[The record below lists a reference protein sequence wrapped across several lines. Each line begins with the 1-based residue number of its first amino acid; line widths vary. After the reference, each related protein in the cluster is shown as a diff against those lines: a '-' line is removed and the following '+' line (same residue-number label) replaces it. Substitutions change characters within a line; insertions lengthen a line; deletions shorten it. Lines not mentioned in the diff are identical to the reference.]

1 MFRLLRKFIM
11 STAGKIVSVII
22 TLAIA
27 VSMVL
32 GAAKLAFAGDDN
44 DASFYK
50 TASVAGSFYDSSL
63 NLVGENYNF
72 QKTPDQGAEIN
83 AMLKEPSQMANV
95 GAFMGYV
102 DKDYPFW
109 DFTNNIAQTTMGTQ
123 SRSYTVPSNNQAVAA
138 YLQYGHALQ
147 ALGLDTVSSNQ
158 FDFMAIGRMFL
169 GYLSM
174 SVYVGALV
182 PQVAFSITINI
193 MQTLNPFNWM
203 VSEAIGG
210 GETAPALAGVKGFV
224 TDLYNVFAGMGL
236 YVATLLLAV
245 GIGMSILFWR
255 KSNNMGSHFKKF
267 VIRLLFIAAGLPF
280 LGMTYTAA
288 LNNAAD
294 SFAASAPMA
303 NKAVAATFVDFAA
316 WAEKNNL
323 ALPEGTTI
331 KVNGNGSGSGS
342 GTVDMGGTTAPQT
355 FALKI
360 NQASGSLVDGDD
372 TDASNL
378 TDNITSSR
386 YSGNGQLG
394 KILEVFDLLNRFANS
409 TRYTAGA
416 YETYVKTIS
425 GGKMAEGLKVTGNKD
440 KYVAVNNILAPN
452 PDASKL
458 DNKDVSFMS
467 NGTPSTFGV
476 TMSGGSIVY
485 TGHGKISKY
494 TPGTM
499 MRKLENNM
507 AAGDDK
513 ISANNT
519 NLPRYHA
526 NVNTKGTGGLSTISM
541 YNYLTTKFADDTVT
555 NYSSTKLASDYVLD
569 THHSV
574 SLVGGGVMGIVY
586 WLDMVSIL
594 SFIAVV
600 GTVYAFGL
608 IGGSVKRGIKMVT
621 STPFA
626 AVGSVRAISKIVG
639 ITVSMIVQIYGTL
652 IVYNLV
658 VELFIASQQIFL
670 TPLLTGFNN
679 GNVSAAIIPGMTAD
693 YNGVTAAVT
702 GMALPIVAFIMSIV
716 NIVITIKAVK
726 LRKTLVKSMDEAM
739 AGWVDRFFNSDSARN
754 NLNSRSFGDVVR
766 EGVSA
771 GAGMAAAGAANRFV
785 NGTHNSSQAKG
796 VGDDGAIGQ
805 KGDTG
810 LDGIDGST
818 AAPDN
823 VTVNGGS
830 IESHSNMTDIDN
842 VHSTDVARGAA
853 LAGTAGSIAEA
864 TRQKGEGTEQKMSRQ
879 EKSELKEKAKLASAS
894 GQTTHLQDEE
904 IERNKKKAQKEAA
917 LEGLKGAA
925 NAGMGGARM
934 LAGDVGG
941 GAAQAASGLKGIH
954 SGLKANGEAEVEA
967 VQTTTSQSQ
976 ANKQNTENRRVH
988 VQTSETTKGSSQE
1001 KGPSSA
1007 AKKAAGE
1014 LTVEI
1019 AKKKLGGM

>member
-11 STAGKIVSVII
+11 STAGKIVSVIV

-27 VSMVL
+27 ASIIL
-32 GAAKLAFAGDDN
+32 GAARFAFAGDDN

-63 NLVGENYNF
+63 DLAGENYNF

-182 PQVAFSITINI
+182 PQVAFSITINV

-409 TRYTAGA
+409 TRYAAGA

-440 KYVAVNNILAPN
+440 KYAAVNNILSPN
-452 PDASKL
+452 ADASKL
-458 DNKDVSFMS
+458 DNKNTSFMS
-467 NGTPSTFGV
+467 DGTPSTFSV
-476 TMSGGSIVY
+476 SMSGGSIVY

-494 TPGTM
+494 APGTAY
-499 MRKLENNM
+499 RKFEKAMDSVNEHVM
-507 AAGDDK
+507 G
-513 ISANNT
+513 
-519 NLPRYHA
+519 PRA
-526 NVNTKGTGGLSTISM
+526 KSFGTTTGSGTGGLSTISM

-586 WLDMVSIL
+586 WLNMVSIL

-621 STPFA
+621 SIPFA

-754 NLNSRSFGDVVR
+754 NLNSRSLGDVVR

-785 NGTHNSSQAKG
+785 NGTRNPSQTKG
-796 VGDDGAIGQ
+796 VSDDSVIGQ

-810 LDGIDGST
+810 LDGIDGVT

-853 LAGTAGSIAEA
+853 LAGTVGSIAEA
-864 TRQKGEGTEQKMSRQ
+864 TRQKGEGAEQKMSRQ
-879 EKSELKEKAKLASAS
+879 EKSELKDKAKLASAS

-954 SGLKANGEAEVEA
+954 SGLKANGEAEVNA
-967 VQTTTSQSQ
+967 AQTTTSQSQ

-1019 AKKKLGGM
+1019 AKKTLGGM

>member
-11 STAGKIVSVII
+11 STAGKIVSVIV

-32 GAAKLAFAGDDN
+32 GVAKFAFAADDN

-50 TASVAGSFYDSSL
+50 TASIAGSFYDSSL
-63 NLVGENYNF
+63 DLAGDNYNF

-174 SVYVGALV
+174 SVYVGALI
-182 PQVAFSITINI
+182 PQVAFSITINV
-193 MQTLNPFNWM
+193 MKALNPFNWM

-236 YVATLLLAV
+236 YVATLILAV

-255 KSNNMGSHFKKF
+255 KSNNIGSHFKKF
-267 VIRLLFIAAGLPF
+267 VIRLVFIAAGLPF

-288 LNNAAD
+288 LNNASDA
-294 SFAASAPMA
+294 FAASAPMA

-323 ALPEGTTI
+323 ALPSGTTI

-378 TDNITSSR
+378 TDNIMSSR

-440 KYVAVNNILAPN
+440 KYAAVNNILSPN
-452 PDASKL
+452 ADASKL
-458 DNKDVSFMS
+458 DNKDTSFMS
-467 NGTPSTFGV
+467 DGTPSTFSV
-476 TMSGGSIVY
+476 SMSGGSIVY

-494 TPGTM
+494 APGTAY
-499 MRKLENNM
+499 RKFEKAMDSVNEHVM
-507 AAGDDK
+507 G
-513 ISANNT
+513 
-519 NLPRYHA
+519 PRA
-526 NVNTKGTGGLSTISM
+526 KSFGTTTGSGTGGLSTISM

-586 WLDMVSIL
+586 WLNMVSIL

-621 STPFA
+621 SIPFA

-754 NLNSRSFGDVVR
+754 NLNSRSLGDVVR

-785 NGTHNSSQAKG
+785 NGTRNPSQTKG
-796 VGDDGAIGQ
+796 VSDDSVVAQ

-810 LDGIDGST
+810 LDGIDGVT
-818 AAPDN
+818 VAPDN
-823 VTVNGGS
+823 VIVNGGS

-853 LAGTAGSIAEA
+853 LASTAGSIAEA

-879 EKSELKEKAKLASAS
+879 EKNELKEKAKLASAS

-954 SGLKANGEAEVEA
+954 SGLKANGEAEVQA

-1007 AKKAAGE
+1007 TKKAAGE

>member
-11 STAGKIVSVII
+11 STAGKIVSVIV

-27 VSMVL
+27 TSLVLTVSRV
-32 GAAKLAFAGDDN
+32 AFAGNDT
-44 DASFYK
+44 DASFYN
-50 TASVAGSFYDSSL
+50 TAAVAGSFYDSAADL
-63 NLVGENYNF
+63 AGENYRF
-72 QKTPDQGAEIN
+72 QKTPDKGAAVN
-83 AMLKEPSQMANV
+83 AMLSDPSQMANV

-102 DKDYPFW
+102 DKDYPIW

-123 SRSYTVPSNNQAVAA
+123 SRSYTVLSDNQAVAA

-174 SVYVGALV
+174 AVYVGALV

-210 GETAPALAGVKGFV
+210 GETVPALAGVKGFV

-236 YVATLLLAV
+236 YVATLILAV

-255 KSNNMGSHFKKF
+255 KSNNVGSHFKKF
-267 VIRLLFIAAGLPF
+267 IIRLVFIAAGLPF

-331 KVNGNGSGSGS
+331 KVNGSGSGSGS
-342 GTVDMGGTTAPQT
+342 GIIDMGGTTAPQT

-360 NQASGSLVDGDD
+360 NTASGSLVDGDD

-378 TDNITSSR
+378 TDNITSSH

-425 GGKMAEGLKVTGNKD
+425 GGRMAEGLKVTSNKD
-440 KYVAVNNILAPN
+440 KYTAVDNILSPN
-452 PDASKL
+452 ADVSKL
-458 DNKDVSFMS
+458 DNKDTSFMS
-467 NGTPSTFGV
+467 DGTPSTFSV
-476 TMSGGSIVY
+476 SMSGGSIVY

-494 TPGTM
+494 APGTAY
-499 MRKLENNM
+499 RKFEKAMDSVNEHVM
-507 AAGDDK
+507 G
-513 ISANNT
+513 
-519 NLPRYHA
+519 PRA
-526 NVNTKGTGGLSTISM
+526 KSFGTTTGSGTGGLSTISM

-586 WLDMVSIL
+586 WLNMVSIL

-621 STPFA
+621 SIPFA

-702 GMALPIVAFIMSIV
+702 GIAFPIVAFIMSIV

-754 NLNSRSFGDVVR
+754 NLNSRSLGDVVR

-785 NGTHNSSQAKG
+785 NGTRNPSQTKG
-796 VGDDGAIGQ
+796 VSDDGFVGQ
-805 KGDTG
+805 KGDAG
-810 LDGIDGST
+810 VDGVDGVT
-818 AAPDN
+818 ASPDN

-864 TRQKGEGTEQKMSRQ
+864 TRQKGEGAEQKMSRQ
-879 EKSELKEKAKLASAS
+879 EKNELKEKAKLASAS
-894 GQTTHLQDEE
+894 GQTTHLQDEQ

-954 SGLKANGEAEVEA
+954 SGLKANGEAEVQA
-967 VQTTTSQSQ
+967 AQTTTSQSQ

>member
-11 STAGKIVSVII
+11 STAGKIVSVIV

-27 VSMVL
+27 ASMIL
-32 GAAKLAFAGDDN
+32 CASKFAFAADDN

-63 NLVGENYNF
+63 DFTGENYNF

-123 SRSYTVPSNNQAVAA
+123 SRSYTVSSNNQAVAA

-182 PQVAFSITINI
+182 PQVAFSMAINV

-203 VSEAIGG
+203 VSEAVGG
-210 GETAPALAGVKGFV
+210 GETVPALAGVKGFV

-236 YVATLLLAV
+236 YVATLILAV
-245 GIGMSILFWR
+245 GIGTSILFWR
-255 KSNNMGSHFKKF
+255 KSNNVGSHFKKF
-267 VIRLLFIAAGLPF
+267 IIRLVFIAAGLPF

-294 SFAASAPMA
+294 SFSASAPMA

-342 GTVDMGGTTAPQT
+342 GAVDMGGTTSPQT

-425 GGKMAEGLKVTGNKD
+425 GGKMAEGLKVKGNKD
-440 KYVAVNNILAPN
+440 KYAAVNNILSPN
-452 PDASKL
+452 ADVSKL
-458 DNKDVSFMS
+458 DNKNTSFMS
-467 NGTPSTFGV
+467 DGTPSTFSV
-476 TMSGGSIVY
+476 SMSGGSIVY

-494 TPGTM
+494 APGTAY
-499 MRKLENNM
+499 RKFEKAMDSVNEHVM
-507 AAGDDK
+507 G
-513 ISANNT
+513 
-519 NLPRYHA
+519 PRA
-526 NVNTKGTGGLSTISM
+526 KSFGTTTGSGTGGLSTISM

-586 WLDMVSIL
+586 WLNMVSIL

-621 STPFA
+621 SIPFA

-679 GNVSAAIIPGMTAD
+679 GNVSAAVIPGIGAD

-702 GMALPIVAFIMSIV
+702 GIALPIVAFIMSIV

-754 NLNSRSFGDVVR
+754 DLNNRSLGDVVR

-785 NGTHNSSQAKG
+785 NGTRNSSQTKG
-796 VGDDGAIGQ
+796 VGDDRVIGQ

-810 LDGIDGST
+810 LDGIDGVT

-864 TRQKGEGTEQKMSRQ
+864 TRQKGDGAEQKMSRQ
-879 EKSELKEKAKLASAS
+879 EKNELKEKAKLASAS
-894 GQTTHLQDEE
+894 GQTTHLQDVE
-904 IERNKKKAQKEAA
+904 IERNKKKAQKEAT

-954 SGLKANGEAEVEA
+954 SGLKANGEAEVNA
-967 VQTTTSQSQ
+967 AQTTTSQSQ

-1001 KGPSSA
+1001 KGPSTA

>member
-27 VSMVL
+27 MSFVL

-50 TASVAGSFYDSSL
+50 TASVAGSFYDGSL
-63 NLVGENYNF
+63 DISGENSNF
-72 QKTPDQGAEIN
+72 QKTPDQGSEIRD
-83 AMLKEPSQMANV
+83 MLSKPEQMANV

-102 DKDYPFW
+102 DKDYPIW

-174 SVYVGALV
+174 AVYVGALV
-182 PQVAFSITINI
+182 PQVAFSFTINV
-193 MQTLNPFNWM
+193 MKALNPFNWM

-210 GETAPALAGVKGFV
+210 GETVPALAGVKGFV

-236 YVATLLLAV
+236 YVATLILAV

-255 KSNNMGSHFKKF
+255 KSNNFGSHFKKF
-267 VIRLLFIAAGLPF
+267 IIRLVFIAAGLPF

-342 GTVDMGGTTAPQT
+342 GTVDMGGTKSPQT

-378 TDNITSSR
+378 TNNLTSSH

-425 GGKMAEGLKVTGNKD
+425 GGNMAEGLKVTSNKD
-440 KYVAVNNILAPN
+440 KYTAVNNILSPN
-452 PDASKL
+452 ADASKL
-458 DNKDVSFMS
+458 DNKNTSFMS
-467 NGTPSTFGV
+467 DGTPSTFSV
-476 TMSGGSIVY
+476 SMSGGSIVY

-494 TPGTM
+494 APGTAY
-499 MRKLENNM
+499 RKFEKAMDSVNEHVM
-507 AAGDDK
+507 G
-513 ISANNT
+513 
-519 NLPRYHA
+519 PRA
-526 NVNTKGTGGLSTISM
+526 KSFGTTTGSGTGGLSTISM

-586 WLDMVSIL
+586 WLNMVSIL

-621 STPFA
+621 SIPFA

-693 YNGVTAAVT
+693 YNWVTAAVT

-754 NLNSRSFGDVVR
+754 NLNSRSLGDVVR

-785 NGTHNSSQAKG
+785 NGTRNSSQTKG
-796 VGDDGAIGQ
+796 VGDDSAIGQ

-818 AAPDN
+818 AVPDN

-842 VHSTDVARGAA
+842 VHSADMSRGAA
-853 LAGTAGSIAEA
+853 LAGTTGSIAEA
-864 TRQKGEGTEQKMSRQ
+864 TRQKGEGAEQKMSRQ
-879 EKSELKEKAKLASAS
+879 EKSELKDKAKLASAS

-954 SGLKANGEAEVEA
+954 SGLKANGEAEVNVA
-967 VQTTTSQSQ
+967 QTTTSQSQ

-1019 AKKKLGGM
+1019 TKKKLGGM

>member
-11 STAGKIVSVII
+11 STAGKIVSVIV

-27 VSMVL
+27 ASIIL
-32 GAAKLAFAGDDN
+32 GAARFAFAGDDN

-63 NLVGENYNF
+63 DLAGENYNF

-182 PQVAFSITINI
+182 PQVAFSITINV
-193 MQTLNPFNWM
+193 MKALNPFNWM

-210 GETAPALAGVKGFV
+210 GETVPALAGVKGFV

-255 KSNNMGSHFKKF
+255 KSNNVGSHFKKF
-267 VIRLLFIAAGLPF
+267 IIRLVFIAAGLPF

-288 LNNAAD
+288 LNNASDA
-294 SFAASAPMA
+294 FAASAPMA

-425 GGKMAEGLKVTGNKD
+425 GGKMTEGLKVTGNKD
-440 KYVAVNNILAPN
+440 KYAAVNNILSPN
-452 PDASKL
+452 ADASKL
-458 DNKDVSFMS
+458 DNKNTSFMS
-467 NGTPSTFGV
+467 DGTPSTFSV
-476 TMSGGSIVY
+476 SVSGGSIVY
-485 TGHGKISKY
+485 TGKGKMSKY
-494 TPGTM
+494 SPGSVY
-499 MRKLENNM
+499 RKLENG
-507 AAGDDK
+507 ASSLDK
-513 ISANNT
+513 KRLGSRAN
-519 NLPRYHA
+519 A
-526 NVNTKGTGGLSTISM
+526 FGGASSSGTGGLSTISM

-586 WLDMVSIL
+586 WLNMVSIL
-594 SFIAVV
+594 GFIAVV

-621 STPFA
+621 SIPFA

-670 TPLLTGFNN
+670 TPLMAGFNN
-679 GNVSAAIIPGMTAD
+679 GNVSAAVIPGMAAD

-702 GMALPIVAFIMSIV
+702 GLTVPIVAFIMSIV

-754 NLNSRSFGDVVR
+754 NLNSRSLGDVVR

-842 VHSTDVARGAA
+842 VHSTDIARGAA

-864 TRQKGEGTEQKMSRQ
+864 TRQKGEGAEQKMSRQ

-894 GQTTHLQDEE
+894 GQTTHLQDEQ

-954 SGLKANGEAEVEA
+954 SGLKANGEAEVNA

>member
-11 STAGKIVSVII
+11 STAGKIVSVIV

-32 GAAKLAFAGDDN
+32 GAAKLAFADDKN
-44 DASFYK
+44 DASFYN
-50 TASVAGSFYDSSL
+50 TAAVAGSFYDSAADLS
-63 NLVGENYNF
+63 GENYRF
-72 QKTPDQGAEIN
+72 QKTPDKGAAIT
-83 AMLKEPSQMANV
+83 AMLSDPSQMANA

-102 DKDYPFW
+102 DKDYPIW
-109 DFTNNIAQTTMGTQ
+109 DFANNIAQTTMGTQ
-123 SRSYTVPSNNQAVAA
+123 SRSYTTSSDNQAVAA

-158 FDFMAIGRMFL
+158 MDFMGIGRMFL
-169 GYLSM
+169 GSLSM
-174 SVYVGALV
+174 VVYFGALV
-182 PQVAFSITINI
+182 PQVAFGITISI
-193 MQTLNPFNWM
+193 MQILNPFNWM

-294 SFAASAPMA
+294 SFSTSAPMA

-323 ALPEGTTI
+323 ALPSGTTI

-360 NQASGSLVDGDD
+360 NTASGSLVDGDD
-372 TDASNL
+372 VDASNL
-378 TDNITSSR
+378 TNNLMSSH
-386 YSGNGQLG
+386 YSGSGQLG
-394 KILEVFDLLNRFANS
+394 KAFEVFDLLNRFANS

-425 GGKMAEGLKVTGNKD
+425 GGRMAEGLKVTSNKD
-440 KYVAVNNILAPN
+440 KYTAVNNILSPDA
-452 PDASKL
+452 DASKL
-458 DNKDVSFMS
+458 DNKDVSYMS
-467 NGTPSTFGV
+467 DGTPSTFSV

-494 TPGTM
+494 APGTVY
-499 MRKLENNM
+499 RKFEKGMDSVNKHVM
-507 AAGDDK
+507 G
-513 ISANNT
+513 
-519 NLPRYHA
+519 PRA
-526 NVNTKGTGGLSTISM
+526 KSFGITTSSGTGGLSTISM

-574 SLVGGGVMGIVY
+574 SLVGGGVMGLVY
-586 WLDMVSIL
+586 WLNMASIL

-621 STPFA
+621 SIPFA

-670 TPLLTGFNN
+670 TPLMIGFNN

-702 GMALPIVAFIMSIV
+702 GIILPIVAFIMSIV

-754 NLNSRSFGDVVR
+754 NLNSRSLGDVVR

-785 NGTHNSSQAKG
+785 NGTRNPSQSKG
-796 VGDDGAIGQ
+796 VSDDRVNGQ

-810 LDGIDGST
+810 LDDIDGDT

-823 VTVNGGS
+823 ATVNGGS

-842 VHSTDVARGAA
+842 VHSTDVARGAV

-864 TRQKGEGTEQKMSRQ
+864 TRQKGEGTEQKTSRQ
-879 EKSELKEKAKLASAS
+879 EKNELKEKAKLASAS

-917 LEGLKGAA
+917 LACLKGAV

-954 SGLKANGEAEVEA
+954 SGLKANGEVEVQA
-967 VQTTTSQSQ
+967 AQTTTSQSQ

-1019 AKKKLGGM
+1019 AKKKLGGV

>member
-27 VSMVL
+27 ASIIL
-32 GAAKLAFAGDDN
+32 GPARFAFADGDN

-50 TASVAGSFYDSSL
+50 TASIAGSFYDSSL
-63 NLVGENYNF
+63 DLAGDNYNF

-342 GTVDMGGTTAPQT
+342 GTIDMGGTTAPQT

-360 NQASGSLVDGDD
+360 NTASGSLVDGDD
-372 TDASNL
+372 VDASNL
-378 TDNITSSR
+378 TNNLTSSH
-386 YSGNGQLG
+386 YSGTGQLG
-394 KILEVFDLLNRFANS
+394 KALEVFDLLNRFANS

-425 GGKMAEGLKVTGNKD
+425 GGKMSEGLKVTGNKD
-440 KYVAVNNILAPN
+440 KYAAVNNILSPN
-452 PDASKL
+452 ADASKL
-458 DNKDVSFMS
+458 DNKNTSFMS
-467 NGTPSTFGV
+467 DGTPSTFGV
-476 TMSGGSIVY
+476 TMSGGNIIY
-485 TGHGKISKY
+485 TGHGKMSKY
-494 TPGTM
+494 SPGSVY
-499 MRKLENNM
+499 RKLENV
-507 AAGDDK
+507 ASSLDK
-513 ISANNT
+513 KRLGSRANAFGGAT
-519 NLPRYHA
+519 SS
-526 NVNTKGTGGLSTISM
+526 GTGGLSTISM

-586 WLDMVSIL
+586 WLNMVSIL
-594 SFIAVV
+594 SFISVV

-621 STPFA
+621 SIPFA

-702 GMALPIVAFIMSIV
+702 GLTVPIVAFIMSIV

-739 AGWVDRFFNSDSARN
+739 AGWVDRFFNSDSARS
-754 NLNSRSFGDVVR
+754 NLNSRSLGDVVR
-766 EGVSA
+766 DGVSA

-785 NGTHNSSQAKG
+785 NGTRNSSQAKG
-796 VGDDGAIGQ
+796 VGDDRVIGQ

-810 LDGIDGST
+810 LDGIDGVT

-864 TRQKGEGTEQKMSRQ
+864 TRQKGEGAEQKMSRQ

-894 GQTTHLQDEE
+894 GQTTHLQDEQ
-904 IERNKKKAQKEAA
+904 IEHNKKKAQKEAA

-934 LAGDVGG
+934 MAGDVGG

-954 SGLKANGEAEVEA
+954 SGLKANGEVEVNA
-967 VQTTTSQSQ
+967 AQTTTSQSQ

-988 VQTSETTKGSSQE
+988 VQTHETTKGSTQE
-1001 KGPSSA
+1001 KGPSSS

>member
-1 MFRLLRKFIM
+1 M
-11 STAGKIVSVII
+11 STAGKIVSVIL

-32 GAAKLAFAGDDN
+32 GVARLVFADGDN

-50 TASVAGSFYDSSL
+50 TASIAGSFYDSAADL
-63 NLVGENYNF
+63 AGENYRF
-72 QKTPDQGAEIN
+72 QKTPDKGAAVN
-83 AMLKEPSQMANV
+83 AMLSDPSQMANA

-102 DKDYPFW
+102 DKDYPIW

-123 SRSYTVPSNNQAVAA
+123 SRSYTTPSDNQAVAA

-158 FDFMAIGRMFL
+158 MDFMGIGRMFL

-255 KSNNMGSHFKKF
+255 KSNNVGSHFKKF
-267 VIRLLFIAAGLPF
+267 IIRLVFIAAGFPF

-294 SFAASAPMA
+294 SFSVSAPMA

-360 NQASGSLVDGDD
+360 NTASGSLVDGDD
-372 TDASNL
+372 VDASNL
-378 TDNITSSR
+378 TNNLTSSH
-386 YSGNGQLG
+386 YSGTGQLG
-394 KILEVFDLLNRFANS
+394 KALEVFDLLNRFANS

-425 GGKMAEGLKVTGNKD
+425 GGRMAEGLKVTSNKD
-440 KYVAVNNILAPN
+440 KYTAVDNILS
-452 PDASKL
+452 PDADVSKL
-458 DNKDVSFMS
+458 DNKDVSYMS
-467 NGTPSTFGV
+467 DGTPSTFGV
-476 TMSGGSIVY
+476 TMSGGNIIY
-485 TGHGKISKY
+485 TGHGKMSKY
-494 TPGTM
+494 SPGSVY
-499 MRKLENNM
+499 RKLANG
-507 AAGDDK
+507 ASSLDK
-513 ISANNT
+513 KRLGSRANAFGGAT
-519 NLPRYHA
+519 SR
-526 NVNTKGTGGLSTISM
+526 GTGGLSTISM

-586 WLDMVSIL
+586 WLNMVSIL
-594 SFIAVV
+594 GFIAVV

-702 GMALPIVAFIMSIV
+702 GLTVPIVAFIMSIV

-739 AGWVDRFFNSDSARN
+739 AGWVDRFFNSDSARS
-754 NLNSRSFGDVVR
+754 NLNNRSLGDVVR
-766 EGVSA
+766 GGIAS
-771 GAGMAAAGAANRFV
+771 GAGMAAAGAANRYV
-785 NGTHNSSQAKG
+785 NGTRNPSQTKG
-796 VGDDGAIGQ
+796 VGDDGVIGQ

-810 LDGIDGST
+810 VDGVDGVT
-818 AAPDN
+818 AASDN

-830 IESHSNMTDIDN
+830 IESYSNMTDIDN
-842 VHSTDVARGAA
+842 VHSADMSRGAA
-853 LAGTAGSIAEA
+853 LASTVGSIAEA
-864 TRQKGEGTEQKMSRQ
+864 AGKKGANAEQKMSRR
-879 EKSELKEKAKLASAS
+879 EKNELKEKAKLASAS

-934 LAGDVGG
+934 MAGDVGG

-967 VQTTTSQSQ
+967 AQTTTGQSQ

-1001 KGPSSA
+1001 KGPSSS

-1019 AKKKLGGM
+1019 AKKKLGGV

>member
-11 STAGKIVSVII
+11 STAGKIVSVIV

-32 GAAKLAFAGDDN
+32 GVARFAFAGDDN

-63 NLVGENYNF
+63 DLAGENYNF

-182 PQVAFSITINI
+182 PQVAFSMAINV

-210 GETAPALAGVKGFV
+210 GETVPALAGVKGFV

-236 YVATLLLAV
+236 YVATLILAV
-245 GIGMSILFWR
+245 GIGTSILFWR
-255 KSNNMGSHFKKF
+255 KSNNVGSHFKKF
-267 VIRLLFIAAGLPF
+267 IIRLVFIAAGLPF

-288 LNNAAD
+288 LNNASDA
-294 SFAASAPMA
+294 FAASAPMA

-440 KYVAVNNILAPN
+440 KYAAVNNILSPN
-452 PDASKL
+452 ADASKL
-458 DNKDVSFMS
+458 DNKNTSFMS
-467 NGTPSTFGV
+467 DGTPSAFSV

-494 TPGTM
+494 APGTAY
-499 MRKLENNM
+499 RKFEKAMDSVNEHVM
-507 AAGDDK
+507 G
-513 ISANNT
+513 
-519 NLPRYHA
+519 PRA
-526 NVNTKGTGGLSTISM
+526 KSFGTTTSSGTGGLSTISM

-586 WLDMVSIL
+586 WLNMVSIL

-621 STPFA
+621 SIPFA

-670 TPLLTGFNN
+670 TPLMTGFNN

-702 GMALPIVAFIMSIV
+702 GITLPIVAFIMSIV

-754 NLNSRSFGDVVR
+754 NLNSRSLGDVVR

-785 NGTHNSSQAKG
+785 NGTRNSSQAKG
-796 VGDDGAIGQ
+796 VGDDGFVGQ
-805 KGDTG
+805 KGDAG
-810 LDGIDGST
+810 ADGIDGST

-864 TRQKGEGTEQKMSRQ
+864 TRQKGDGTEQKMSRQ
-879 EKSELKEKAKLASAS
+879 EKNELKEKAKLASAS
-894 GQTTHLQDEE
+894 GQTTHLQDEQ
-904 IERNKKKAQKEAA
+904 IEHNKKKAQKEAA

-954 SGLKANGEAEVEA
+954 SGLKANGEAEVQA

>member
-11 STAGKIVSVII
+11 STAGKIVSVIV

-32 GAAKLAFAGDDN
+32 GVARFAFAGDDN

-63 NLVGENYNF
+63 DISGDNFNF
-72 QKTPDQGAEIN
+72 QKTPDQGSEIRD
-83 AMLKEPSQMANV
+83 MLSKPEQMANV

-182 PQVAFSITINI
+182 PQVAFSMAINV

-210 GETAPALAGVKGFV
+210 GETVPALAGVKGFV

-267 VIRLLFIAAGLPF
+267 VIRLLFVAAGLPF

-331 KVNGNGSGSGS
+331 KINGNGSGSGS

-440 KYVAVNNILAPN
+440 KYAAVNNILSPN
-452 PDASKL
+452 ADASKL
-458 DNKDVSFMS
+458 DNKNTSFMS
-467 NGTPSTFGV
+467 DGTPSTFAV
-476 TMSGGSIVY
+476 SMSGGSIVY

-494 TPGTM
+494 APGTAY
-499 MRKLENNM
+499 RKFEKAMDSVNEHVM
-507 AAGDDK
+507 G
-513 ISANNT
+513 
-519 NLPRYHA
+519 PRA
-526 NVNTKGTGGLSTISM
+526 KSFGTTTSSGTGGLSTISM

-586 WLDMVSIL
+586 WLNMVSIL
-594 SFIAVV
+594 GFIAVV

-621 STPFA
+621 SIPFA

-670 TPLLTGFNN
+670 TPLMTGFNN

-739 AGWVDRFFNSDSARN
+739 AGWVDRFFNSDSVRN
-754 NLNSRSFGDVVR
+754 NLNSRSLGDVVR

-796 VGDDGAIGQ
+796 VGDAGVIGQ

-853 LAGTAGSIAEA
+853 LASTAGSIAEA
-864 TRQKGEGTEQKMSRQ
+864 TRQKGDGAEQKMSRQ
-879 EKSELKEKAKLASAS
+879 EKNELKEKAKFASAS

-917 LEGLKGAA
+917 LESLKGAA

-934 LAGDVGG
+934 MAGDVGG

-954 SGLKANGEAEVEA
+954 SGLKANGEAEVNA

>member
-27 VSMVL
+27 ASIIL
-32 GAAKLAFAGDDN
+32 GAARFAFADGDN

-63 NLVGENYNF
+63 DLAGDNYNF

-83 AMLKEPSQMANV
+83 AMLKDPSQMANV

-182 PQVAFSITINI
+182 PQVAFSIAIDV
-193 MQTLNPFNWM
+193 MKALNPFNWM

-210 GETAPALAGVKGFV
+210 GETVPALAGVKGFV

-236 YVATLLLAV
+236 YVATLILAV

-323 ALPEGTTI
+323 ALPDGTTI
-331 KVNGNGSGSGS
+331 KVNSNGSGSGS
-342 GTVDMGGTTAPQT
+342 GAVDMGGTTAPQT

-360 NQASGSLVDGDD
+360 NQASDSLVDGDD

-378 TDNITSSR
+378 TDNIMSSR
-386 YSGNGQLG
+386 YSGTGQLG
-394 KILEVFDLLNRFANS
+394 KILEVFDLLNRFSNS

-440 KYVAVNNILAPN
+440 KYVAVNNILSPN
-452 PDASKL
+452 ADASKL
-458 DNKDVSFMS
+458 DNKNTSFMS
-467 NGTPSTFGV
+467 DGTPSTFSV
-476 TMSGGSIVY
+476 SMSGGSIVY

-494 TPGTM
+494 APGTVY
-499 MRKLENNM
+499 RKFEKAMNSVHAHVM
-507 AAGDDK
+507 V
-513 ISANNT
+513 
-519 NLPRYHA
+519 PRA
-526 NVNTKGTGGLSTISM
+526 KFFGTTTGSGTGGLSTISM

-586 WLDMVSIL
+586 WLNMVSIL

-621 STPFA
+621 SIPFA

-670 TPLLTGFNN
+670 TPLLIGFNN

-754 NLNSRSFGDVVR
+754 NLNSRSLGDVVR

-785 NGTHNSSQAKG
+785 NGTRNSSQTKG
-796 VGDDGAIGQ
+796 VSDDGFVGQ
-805 KGDTG
+805 KGDAG
-810 LDGIDGST
+810 ADGVDGVT

-823 VTVNGGS
+823 VTANGGS

-842 VHSTDVARGAA
+842 VHSTDVSRGAA
-853 LAGTAGSIAEA
+853 LASTAGSIAEA

-894 GQTTHLQDEE
+894 GQTTHLQDEQ

-954 SGLKANGEAEVEA
+954 SGLKANGEAEVNA
-967 VQTTTSQSQ
+967 TQTTISQSQ

-1001 KGPSSA
+1001 KGPSSSV
-1007 AKKAAGE
+1007 KKVAGE

>member
-11 STAGKIVSVII
+11 STAGKIVSVIV

-27 VSMVL
+27 ASIIL
-32 GAAKLAFAGDDN
+32 GAARFAFAGDDN

-63 NLVGENYNF
+63 DLAGENYNF

-182 PQVAFSITINI
+182 PQVAFSITINV

-255 KSNNMGSHFKKF
+255 KSNNVGSHFKKF
-267 VIRLLFIAAGLPF
+267 IIRLLFIAAGLPF

-342 GTVDMGGTTAPQT
+342 GTIDMGGTTAPQT

-360 NQASGSLVDGDD
+360 NTASGSLVDGDD

-440 KYVAVNNILAPN
+440 KYAAVNNILSPN
-452 PDASKL
+452 ADASKL
-458 DNKDVSFMS
+458 DNKDTSFMS
-467 NGTPSTFGV
+467 DGTPSTFSV
-476 TMSGGSIVY
+476 SMSGGSIVY
-485 TGHGKISKY
+485 TGHGKMSKY
-494 TPGTM
+494 SPGSVY
-499 MRKLENNM
+499 RKLENG
-507 AAGDDK
+507 ASSLDK
-513 ISANNT
+513 KRLGSRANAFGGAT
-519 NLPRYHA
+519 SS
-526 NVNTKGTGGLSTISM
+526 GTGGLSTISM

-586 WLDMVSIL
+586 WLNMVSIL

-621 STPFA
+621 SIPFA

-702 GMALPIVAFIMSIV
+702 GLTVPIVAFIMSIV

-754 NLNSRSFGDVVR
+754 NLNSRSLGDVVR
-766 EGVSA
+766 GGIAS

-785 NGTHNSSQAKG
+785 NGTRNPSQTKG
-796 VGDDGAIGQ
+796 VSDDGFVGQ
-805 KGDTG
+805 KGDAG
-810 LDGIDGST
+810 ADGVDGVA

-864 TRQKGEGTEQKMSRQ
+864 TRQKGEGAEQKMSRQ
-879 EKSELKEKAKLASAS
+879 EKSELKDKAKLASAS
-894 GQTTHLQDEE
+894 GQTTHLQDEQ

-954 SGLKANGEAEVEA
+954 SGLKANGKAEVNA

>member
-11 STAGKIVSVII
+11 STAGKIVSVIV

-27 VSMVL
+27 ASIIL
-32 GAAKLAFAGDDN
+32 GAARFAFAGDDN

-50 TASVAGSFYDSSL
+50 TASVAGSFYDGSL
-63 NLVGENYNF
+63 DLAGENYNF
-72 QKTPDQGAEIN
+72 QKTPDQGSEIN
-83 AMLKEPSQMANV
+83 AMLSKPEQMANV

-102 DKDYPFW
+102 DKDYPIW

-123 SRSYTVPSNNQAVAA
+123 SRSYTVPFNNQAVAA

-182 PQVAFSITINI
+182 PQVAFSITINV
-193 MQTLNPFNWM
+193 MKALNPFNWM

-210 GETAPALAGVKGFV
+210 GETVPALAGVKGFV
-224 TDLYNVFAGMGL
+224 TDLYNVFAGMGF
-236 YVATLLLAV
+236 YVATLILAV

-255 KSNNMGSHFKKF
+255 KLNNVGSHFKKF
-267 VIRLLFIAAGLPF
+267 IIRLVFIAAGLPF

-288 LNNAAD
+288 LNNAAN

-342 GTVDMGGTTAPQT
+342 GTVDMGGTIPGPQGM
-355 FALKI
+355 ALRI
-360 NQASGSLVDGDD
+360 NQASGILVYEDGV
-372 TDASNL
+372 DASNL
-378 TDNITSSR
+378 TNNLTSSH
-386 YSGNGQLG
+386 YSVTGQLG
-394 KILEVFDLLNRFANS
+394 KALEVFDLLNRFANS

-425 GGKMAEGLKVTGNKD
+425 GGNMAEGLKVTSNKD
-440 KYVAVNNILAPN
+440 KYTAVNNILLPK
-452 PDASKL
+452 PEDATKL
-458 DNKDVSFMS
+458 DNKDTSFMS
-467 NGTPSTFGV
+467 DGTPSTFSV

-494 TPGTM
+494 APGTAS
-499 MRKLENNM
+499 RKFEKAM
-507 AAGDDK
+507 DSFK
-513 ISANNT
+513 EHTTSS
-519 NLPRYHA
+519 
-526 NVNTKGTGGLSTISM
+526 GTGGLSTISM

-586 WLDMVSIL
+586 WLNMVSIL

-621 STPFA
+621 SIPFA

-658 VELFIASQQIFL
+658 VELFIAFQQIFL
-670 TPLLTGFNN
+670 TPLLIGFNN

-702 GMALPIVAFIMSIV
+702 GLTVPIVAFIMSIV

-754 NLNSRSFGDVVR
+754 NLNSRSLGDFVR

-785 NGTHNSSQAKG
+785 NGTRNSSQTKG
-796 VGDDGAIGQ
+796 VGADGFVGQ
-805 KGDTG
+805 KGDAG
-810 LDGIDGST
+810 ADGVDGVT

-864 TRQKGEGTEQKMSRQ
+864 TRQKGEGAEQKMSRQ

-894 GQTTHLQDEE
+894 GQTTHLQDAE

-934 LAGDVGG
+934 MAGDVGG
-941 GAAQAASGLKGIH
+941 GAAQAARGLKGIY
-954 SGLKANGEAEVEA
+954 SGLKANGEAEVKSA
-967 VQTTTSQSQ
+967 QTTTSQSQ

>member
-1 MFRLLRKFIM
+1 MFKLLRKFIM

-32 GAAKLAFAGDDN
+32 GAARLAFADGDN

-63 NLVGENYNF
+63 DLAGENYNF

-147 ALGLDTVSSNQ
+147 SLGLDTVSSNQ

-182 PQVAFSITINI
+182 PQVAFSITINV
-193 MQTLNPFNWM
+193 MKALNPFNWM

-210 GETAPALAGVKGFV
+210 GETVPALAGVKGFV

-236 YVATLLLAV
+236 YVATLILAV
-245 GIGMSILFWR
+245 GIGMSVLFWR
-255 KSNNMGSHFKKF
+255 KSNNVGSHFKKF
-267 VIRLLFIAAGLPF
+267 IIRLVFIAAGLPF

-342 GTVDMGGTTAPQT
+342 GAVDMGGTAAPQT

-378 TDNITSSR
+378 TDNLTSSH

-425 GGKMAEGLKVTGNKD
+425 GGKMTEGLKVTGNKD
-440 KYVAVNNILAPN
+440 KYAAVNNILSPN
-452 PDASKL
+452 ADASKL
-458 DNKDVSFMS
+458 DNKDTSFMS
-467 NGTPSTFGV
+467 DGTPSTFSV
-476 TMSGGSIVY
+476 SMSGGSIIY
-485 TGHGKISKY
+485 TGHGKMSKY
-494 TPGTM
+494 APGSVY
-499 MRKLENNM
+499 RKLENG
-507 AAGDDK
+507 ASSLDK
-513 ISANNT
+513 KRLGSRANAFGGAT
-519 NLPRYHA
+519 SS
-526 NVNTKGTGGLSTISM
+526 GTGGLSTISM

-586 WLDMVSIL
+586 WLNMVSIL

-621 STPFA
+621 SIPFA

-754 NLNSRSFGDVVR
+754 NLNSRSLGDVVR

-785 NGTHNSSQAKG
+785 NGTRNPSQTKG
-796 VGDDGAIGQ
+796 VGDDSAIGQ

-810 LDGIDGST
+810 LDGMDGVT
-818 AAPDN
+818 AATDN

-853 LAGTAGSIAEA
+853 LASTAGSIAEA
-864 TRQKGEGTEQKMSRQ
+864 TRQKGANAEQKMSRQ
-879 EKSELKEKAKLASAS
+879 EKNELKEKAKFASAS
-894 GQTTHLQDEE
+894 GQTTHLQDEQ
-904 IERNKKKAQKEAA
+904 IEHNKKKAQKEAA

-954 SGLKANGEAEVEA
+954 SGLKANGEAEVNA
-967 VQTTTSQSQ
+967 TQTTTSQSQ
-976 ANKQNTENRRVH
+976 ANKQNTENRRAH
-988 VQTSETTKGSSQE
+988 IQTSETTKGSSQE

>member
-27 VSMVL
+27 MSLVL
-32 GAAKLAFAGDDN
+32 GAAKFAFADGDN

-63 NLVGENYNF
+63 DLAGENYNF

-123 SRSYTVPSNNQAVAA
+123 SRSYTVSSNNQAVAA

-182 PQVAFSITINI
+182 PQVAFSMAINV

-236 YVATLLLAV
+236 YVATLILAV
-245 GIGMSILFWR
+245 GIGTSILFWR
-255 KSNNMGSHFKKF
+255 KSNNVGSHFKKF
-267 VIRLLFIAAGLPF
+267 IIRLVFIAAGLPF

-288 LNNAAD
+288 LNNASDA
-294 SFAASAPMA
+294 FAASAPMA

-323 ALPEGTTI
+323 ALPSGTTI

-409 TRYTAGA
+409 TRYTAGS

-440 KYVAVNNILAPN
+440 KYAAVNNILSPN
-452 PDASKL
+452 ADASKL
-458 DNKDVSFMS
+458 DNKDTSFMS
-467 NGTPSTFGV
+467 DGTPSTFSV
-476 TMSGGSIVY
+476 SMSGGSIVY

-494 TPGTM
+494 APGTAY
-499 MRKLENNM
+499 RKFEKAMDSVNEHVM
-507 AAGDDK
+507 G
-513 ISANNT
+513 
-519 NLPRYHA
+519 PRA
-526 NVNTKGTGGLSTISM
+526 KSFGITTSRGTGGLSTISM

-586 WLDMVSIL
+586 WLNMVSIL

-621 STPFA
+621 SIPFA
-626 AVGSVRAISKIVG
+626 AIGSVRAISKIVG

-754 NLNSRSFGDVVR
+754 NLNSRSLGDVVR

-785 NGTHNSSQAKG
+785 NGTRNPSQTKG
-796 VGDDGAIGQ
+796 VSDDGFVGQ
-805 KGDTG
+805 KGDAG
-810 LDGIDGST
+810 ADGVDGVT

-853 LAGTAGSIAEA
+853 LASTAGSIAEA
-864 TRQKGEGTEQKMSRQ
+864 TRQKGEGAEQKMSRQ

-894 GQTTHLQDEE
+894 GQTTHLQDDE

-941 GAAQAASGLKGIH
+941 GAVQAASGLKGIH
-954 SGLKANGEAEVEA
+954 SGLKANGEAEVNSA
-967 VQTTTSQSQ
+967 QTTTSQSQ

-988 VQTSETTKGSSQE
+988 VQTSETIKGSSQE

>member
-32 GAAKLAFAGDDN
+32 GVVKLAFAADDN

-63 NLVGENYNF
+63 DLTGENYNF
-72 QKTPDQGAEIN
+72 QKTPDQGDEIN

-182 PQVAFSITINI
+182 PQVAFSITINVVKA
-193 MQTLNPFNWM
+193 LNPFNWM

-210 GETAPALAGVKGFV
+210 GETVPALAGVKGFV

-236 YVATLLLAV
+236 YVATLILAV

-255 KSNNMGSHFKKF
+255 KSNNVGSHFKKF
-267 VIRLLFIAAGLPF
+267 IIRLVFIAAGLPF

-288 LNNAAD
+288 LNNASDA
-294 SFAASAPMA
+294 FAASAPMA

-331 KVNGNGSGSGS
+331 KVNDNGSGSGS
-342 GTVDMGGTTAPQT
+342 GTVDMGGTTSPQT
-355 FALKI
+355 FALII

-378 TDNITSSR
+378 TDNIMSSR

-440 KYVAVNNILAPN
+440 KYAAVPNILSPKA
-452 PDASKL
+452 DASKL
-458 DNKDVSFMS
+458 DNKDTSFMS
-467 NGTPSTFGV
+467 DGTPSTFSV
-476 TMSGGSIVY
+476 SMSGGSIVY
-485 TGHGKISKY
+485 VGHGRISKY
-494 TPGTM
+494 APGTAY
-499 MRKLENNM
+499 RKFEKAMDSVNEHVM
-507 AAGDDK
+507 G
-513 ISANNT
+513 
-519 NLPRYHA
+519 PRA
-526 NVNTKGTGGLSTISM
+526 KSFGTTTGSGTGGLSTISM

-586 WLDMVSIL
+586 WLNMVSIL
-594 SFIAVV
+594 CFIAVV

-621 STPFA
+621 SIPFA

-670 TPLLTGFNN
+670 TPLLIGFNN

-702 GMALPIVAFIMSIV
+702 GMALPIVAFIMSIM

-754 NLNSRSFGDVVR
+754 NLNSRSLGDVVR
-766 EGVSA
+766 DGVAS

-785 NGTHNSSQAKG
+785 NGTRNPSQTKG
-796 VGDDGAIGQ
+796 VSDDVFVGQ
-805 KGDTG
+805 KGDAG
-810 LDGIDGST
+810 ADGVDGVT

-864 TRQKGEGTEQKMSRQ
+864 TRQKGDGAEQKMSRQ
-879 EKSELKEKAKLASAS
+879 EKNELKEKAKLASAS
-894 GQTTHLQDEE
+894 GQTTHLQDEQ

-954 SGLKANGEAEVEA
+954 SGLKANGEAEFNA

>member
-11 STAGKIVSVII
+11 STAGKIVSVIV

-32 GAAKLAFAGDDN
+32 GVAKLAFADDDN

-210 GETAPALAGVKGFV
+210 GETVPALAGVKGFV

-236 YVATLLLAV
+236 YVATLILAV

-255 KSNNMGSHFKKF
+255 KSNNVGSHFKKF
-267 VIRLLFIAAGLPF
+267 IIRLVFIAAGLPF

-360 NQASGSLVDGDD
+360 NTASGSLVDGDD

-386 YSGNGQLG
+386 YSGTGQLG

-440 KYVAVNNILAPN
+440 KYAVVNNILSPN
-452 PDASKL
+452 ADASKL

-494 TPGTM
+494 APGTM
-499 MRKLENNM
+499 IRKLENNM
-507 AAGDDK
+507 AARDDK

-519 NLPRYHA
+519 NHPRYHA

-586 WLDMVSIL
+586 WLNMVSIL

-608 IGGSVKRGIKMVT
+608 IGGSIKRGIKMVT
-621 STPFA
+621 SIPFA

-658 VELFIASQQIFL
+658 LELFIASQQIFL

-754 NLNSRSFGDVVR
+754 NLNSRSLGDVVR
-766 EGVSA
+766 DGVAS

-785 NGTHNSSQAKG
+785 NGTRNSSQAKG
-796 VGDDGAIGQ
+796 VGDAGVIGQ
-805 KGDTG
+805 KGDAG

-823 VTVNGGS
+823 VTINGGS

-864 TRQKGEGTEQKMSRQ
+864 TRQKGANAEQKMSRQ

-904 IERNKKKAQKEAA
+904 IERNKKKAKQEAA
-917 LEGLKGAA
+917 LEALKGAA
-925 NAGMGGARM
+925 NAGMGGVRM
-934 LAGDVGG
+934 MAGDVGG

-954 SGLKANGEAEVEA
+954 SGLKANGEAEVNA

-976 ANKQNTENRRVH
+976 VNKQNTENRRVH

>member
-11 STAGKIVSVII
+11 STAGKIVSVIV

-27 VSMVL
+27 MSLVLTVSRV
-32 GAAKLAFAGDDN
+32 AFAGNDT
-44 DASFYK
+44 DASFYN
-50 TASVAGSFYDSSL
+50 TAAVAGSFYDSAADL
-63 NLVGENYNF
+63 AGENYRF
-72 QKTPDQGAEIN
+72 QKTPDKGAAVN
-83 AMLKEPSQMANV
+83 AMLSDPSQMANV

-102 DKDYPFW
+102 DKDYPIW

-182 PQVAFSITINI
+182 PQVAFSITINV
-193 MQTLNPFNWM
+193 MKALNPFNWM

-224 TDLYNVFAGMGL
+224 TDLYNMFAGMGL
-236 YVATLLLAV
+236 YVATLILAF

-255 KSNNMGSHFKKF
+255 KSNNVGSHFKKF
-267 VIRLLFIAAGLPF
+267 IIRLVFIAAGLPF

-294 SFAASAPMA
+294 SFSASAPMA

-342 GTVDMGGTTAPQT
+342 GTVDMGGTKSPQI

-372 TDASNL
+372 VDASNL
-378 TDNITSSR
+378 TNNLTSSH
-386 YSGNGQLG
+386 YSGTGQLG
-394 KILEVFDLLNRFANS
+394 KALEVFDLLNRFANS

-425 GGKMAEGLKVTGNKD
+425 GGRMAEGLKVTSNKD
-440 KYVAVNNILAPN
+440 KYTAVDNILSPDA
-452 PDASKL
+452 DASKL
-458 DNKDVSFMS
+458 DNKDTSFMS
-467 NGTPSTFGV
+467 DGTPSTFGV
-476 TMSGGSIVY
+476 TMSGGNIIY
-485 TGHGKISKY
+485 TGHGKMSKY
-494 TPGTM
+494 APGSVY
-499 MRKLENNM
+499 RQLEKG
-507 AAGDDK
+507 ASSLDK
-513 ISANNT
+513 KRLGSRANAFGGAT
-519 NLPRYHA
+519 SS
-526 NVNTKGTGGLSTISM
+526 GTGGLSTISM
-541 YNYLTTKFADDTVT
+541 YNYLTTKFADDAVT

-586 WLDMVSIL
+586 WLNMVSIL

-621 STPFA
+621 SIPFA

-702 GMALPIVAFIMSIV
+702 GLTVPIVAFIMSIV

-754 NLNSRSFGDVVR
+754 NLNSRSLGDVVR

-785 NGTHNSSQAKG
+785 NGARNPSQTKG
-796 VGDDGAIGQ
+796 VSDDSVVAQ

-810 LDGIDGST
+810 LDGIDGVT

-830 IESHSNMTDIDN
+830 VESHSNMTDIDN

-853 LAGTAGSIAEA
+853 LASTAGSIAEA

-879 EKSELKEKAKLASAS
+879 EKNELKEKAKLASAS

-904 IERNKKKAQKEAA
+904 IERNKKKAQKEAT

-954 SGLKANGEAEVEA
+954 SGLKANGEAEVNA
-967 VQTTTSQSQ
+967 TQTTTSQSQ

-1007 AKKAAGE
+1007 ANKAAGE

>member
-11 STAGKIVSVII
+11 STAGKIASVII

-27 VSMVL
+27 MSMVL
-32 GAAKLAFAGDDN
+32 GVARFAFAGDDN

-63 NLVGENYNF
+63 DLAGDNYNF
-72 QKTPDQGAEIN
+72 QKTPDQGSEIRD
-83 AMLKEPSQMANV
+83 MLSKPEQMANV

-182 PQVAFSITINI
+182 PQVAFSFTINV
-193 MQTLNPFNWM
+193 MKALNPFNWM
-203 VSEAIGG
+203 VSESIGG
-210 GETAPALAGVKGFV
+210 GETVPALAGVKGFV
-224 TDLYNVFAGMGL
+224 TDFYNVFAGMGL
-236 YVATLLLAV
+236 YVATLILAV

-255 KSNNMGSHFKKF
+255 KSNNVGSHFKKF
-267 VIRLLFIAAGLPF
+267 IIRLVFIAAGLPF

-331 KVNGNGSGSGS
+331 KVNDNGSGSGS

-360 NQASGSLVDGDD
+360 NTASGSLVDGDD
-372 TDASNL
+372 VDASNL
-378 TDNITSSR
+378 TNNLTSSH
-386 YSGNGQLG
+386 YSGTGQLG
-394 KILEVFDLLNRFANS
+394 KALEVFDLLNRFANS

-440 KYVAVNNILAPN
+440 KYAAVNNILSPN
-452 PDASKL
+452 ADASKL
-458 DNKDVSFMS
+458 DNKDVSYMS
-467 NGTPSTFGV
+467 DGTPSTFSV
-476 TMSGGSIVY
+476 SMSGGSIIY
-485 TGHGKISKY
+485 TGHGKMSKY
-494 TPGTM
+494 SPGSVY
-499 MRKLENNM
+499 RKLENG
-507 AAGDDK
+507 ASSLDK
-513 ISANNT
+513 KMLGPRANAFGGAT
-519 NLPRYHA
+519 SS
-526 NVNTKGTGGLSTISM
+526 GTGGLSTISM

-586 WLDMVSIL
+586 WLNMVSIL

-621 STPFA
+621 SIPFA

-702 GMALPIVAFIMSIV
+702 GLTVPIVAFIMSIV

-739 AGWVDRFFNSDSARN
+739 AGWVDRFFNSDSARS
-754 NLNSRSFGDVVR
+754 NLNSRSLGDVVR

-785 NGTHNSSQAKG
+785 NGTRNSSQTKG
-796 VGDDGAIGQ
+796 VGDDSAIGQ

-810 LDGIDGST
+810 LDGMDGAT

-864 TRQKGEGTEQKMSRQ
+864 TRQKGEGAEQKMSRQ
-879 EKSELKEKAKLASAS
+879 EKNELKEKAKLASAS

-954 SGLKANGEAEVEA
+954 SGLKANGEAEVNA
-967 VQTTTSQSQ
+967 AQTTTSQSQ

>member
-11 STAGKIVSVII
+11 STAGKIVSVIV

-32 GAAKLAFAGDDN
+32 GVAKLAFADGDN

-63 NLVGENYNF
+63 DFTGENYNF

-83 AMLKEPSQMANV
+83 AMLSKPEQMANV

-123 SRSYTVPSNNQAVAA
+123 TRSYTVPSNNQAVAA

-182 PQVAFSITINI
+182 PQVAFSFAINV

-210 GETAPALAGVKGFV
+210 GETVPALAGVKGFV

-236 YVATLLLAV
+236 YVATFILAV
-245 GIGMSILFWR
+245 GIGTSILFWR
-255 KSNNMGSHFKKF
+255 KSNNVGSHFKKF
-267 VIRLLFIAAGLPF
+267 IIRLVFIAAGLPF

-294 SFAASAPMA
+294 SFATSAPMA

-342 GTVDMGGTTAPQT
+342 GTIDMGGTTAPQT

-378 TDNITSSR
+378 TDNIMSSR

-440 KYVAVNNILAPN
+440 KYAAVNNILSPN
-452 PDASKL
+452 ADASKL
-458 DNKDVSFMS
+458 DNKNTSFMS
-467 NGTPSTFGV
+467 DGTPSTFSV
-476 TMSGGSIVY
+476 VMSGGSIVY

-494 TPGTM
+494 APGTAY
-499 MRKLENNM
+499 RKFEKAMDSVNEHVM
-507 AAGDDK
+507 G
-513 ISANNT
+513 
-519 NLPRYHA
+519 PRA
-526 NVNTKGTGGLSTISM
+526 KSFGTTTGSGTGGLSTISM

-621 STPFA
+621 SIPFA
-626 AVGSVRAISKIVG
+626 AIGSVRAISKIVG

-702 GMALPIVAFIMSIV
+702 GMVRPIVAFIMSIV

-785 NGTHNSSQAKG
+785 NGTRNPSQTKG
-796 VGDDGAIGQ
+796 VSDDGFVGQ
-805 KGDTG
+805 KGDAG
-810 LDGIDGST
+810 VDGVDGVT

-853 LAGTAGSIAEA
+853 LASTVGSIAEA

-879 EKSELKEKAKLASAS
+879 EKSELKDKAKLASAS
-894 GQTTHLQDEE
+894 GQTTHLQDEQ
-904 IERNKKKAQKEAA
+904 IERNKKKAKQEAA

-941 GAAQAASGLKGIH
+941 GAAQAAGGLKGIH
-954 SGLKANGEAEVEA
+954 SGLKANGEAEVKSA
-967 VQTTTSQSQ
+967 QTTISQSQ

-1019 AKKKLGGM
+1019 AKKKLGGV

>member
-11 STAGKIVSVII
+11 STAGKIVSVIV

-27 VSMVL
+27 ASIIL
-32 GAAKLAFAGDDN
+32 GAARFAFAGDDN

-63 NLVGENYNF
+63 DLAGENYNF

-182 PQVAFSITINI
+182 PQVAFSMAINV

-210 GETAPALAGVKGFV
+210 GETVPALAGVKGFV

-236 YVATLLLAV
+236 YVATLILAV
-245 GIGMSILFWR
+245 GIGTSILFWR
-255 KSNNMGSHFKKF
+255 KSNNVGSHFKKF
-267 VIRLLFIAAGLPF
+267 IIRLVFIAAGLPF

-323 ALPEGTTI
+323 ALPKGTTI

-342 GTVDMGGTTAPQT
+342 GTVDMGGTTSPQT

-409 TRYTAGA
+409 TRYTAGS

-440 KYVAVNNILAPN
+440 KYSAVNNILSPN
-452 PDASKL
+452 ADASKL
-458 DNKDVSFMS
+458 DNKNTSFMS
-467 NGTPSTFGV
+467 DGTPSTFSV
-476 TMSGGSIVY
+476 SMSGGSIVY

-494 TPGTM
+494 APGTVY
-499 MRKLENNM
+499 RKFENL
-507 AAGDDK
+507 AFSLDK
-513 ISANNT
+513 KRLGSRANAFGGAT
-519 NLPRYHA
+519 SS
-526 NVNTKGTGGLSTISM
+526 GTGGLSTISM

-586 WLDMVSIL
+586 WLNMVSIL
-594 SFIAVV
+594 CFIAVV

-621 STPFA
+621 SIPFA

-702 GMALPIVAFIMSIV
+702 GLTVPIVAFIMSIV

-754 NLNSRSFGDVVR
+754 NINSRSLGDVVR

-785 NGTHNSSQAKG
+785 NGTRNPSQTKG
-796 VGDDGAIGQ
+796 VSDDGVIGQ
-805 KGDTG
+805 KGAAG
-810 LDGIDGST
+810 ADGIDGVT

-823 VTVNGGS
+823 V
-830 IESHSNMTDIDN
+830 
-842 VHSTDVARGAA
+842 HSTDIARGAA
-853 LAGTAGSIAEA
+853 LASTAGSIAEA
-864 TRQKGEGTEQKMSRQ
+864 TRQKGDGAEQKMSRQ
-879 EKSELKEKAKLASAS
+879 EKNELKDKAKLASAS

-954 SGLKANGEAEVEA
+954 SGLKANGEAEVQA

-988 VQTSETTKGSSQE
+988 VQTNETTKGSSQE

>member
-11 STAGKIVSVII
+11 STAGKIVSVIV

-32 GAAKLAFAGDDN
+32 GAAKLAFADDKN
-44 DASFYK
+44 DASFYN
-50 TASVAGSFYDSSL
+50 TAVVAGSFYDSAADL
-63 NLVGENYNF
+63 AGENYRF
-72 QKTPDQGAEIN
+72 QKTPDKGAAIT
-83 AMLKEPSQMANV
+83 AMLSDPSQMANA

-102 DKDYPFW
+102 DKDYPIW

-123 SRSYTVPSNNQAVAA
+123 SRSYTTPSDNQAVAA

-158 FDFMAIGRMFL
+158 MDFMGIGRMFL

-174 SVYVGALV
+174 AVYVGALV
-182 PQVAFSITINI
+182 PQVAFSITINV

-210 GETAPALAGVKGFV
+210 GETVSALAGVKGFV

-236 YVATLLLAV
+236 YVATLILAV

-255 KSNNMGSHFKKF
+255 KSNNVGSHFKKF
-267 VIRLLFIAAGLPF
+267 IIRLVFIAAGLPF

-323 ALPEGTTI
+323 ALPEGITI

-342 GTVDMGGTTAPQT
+342 GTIDMGGTTAPQT
-355 FALKI
+355 FALRI
-360 NQASGSLVDGDD
+360 NTASGSLVDGDD
-372 TDASNL
+372 VDASNL
-378 TDNITSSR
+378 TNNLTSSY
-386 YSGNGQLG
+386 YSGTGQLG
-394 KILEVFDLLNRFANS
+394 KALEVFDLLNRFANS

-425 GGKMAEGLKVTGNKD
+425 GGRMAEGLKVTSNKD
-440 KYVAVNNILAPN
+440 KYTAVDNILSPDA
-452 PDASKL
+452 DASKL
-458 DNKDVSFMS
+458 DNKDVSYMS
-467 NGTPSTFGV
+467 DGTPSTFGV
-476 TMSGGSIVY
+476 TMYGGNIIY
-485 TGHGKISKY
+485 TGHGKMSKY
-494 TPGTM
+494 SPGSIS
-499 MRKLENNM
+499 RKFEKLVSSLNKNFGG
-507 AAGDDK
+507 AT
-513 ISANNT
+513 SS
-519 NLPRYHA
+519 
-526 NVNTKGTGGLSTISM
+526 GTGGLSTISM

-586 WLDMVSIL
+586 WLNMVSSL
-594 SFIAVV
+594 CFIAVV

-621 STPFA
+621 SIPFA

-702 GMALPIVAFIMSIV
+702 GLTVPIVAFIMSIV

-754 NLNSRSFGDVVR
+754 NLNSRSLGDVVR

-785 NGTHNSSQAKG
+785 NGTRNSSQTKG
-796 VGDDGAIGQ
+796 VGDDSAIGQ

-810 LDGIDGST
+810 LDGMDGVT

-864 TRQKGEGTEQKMSRQ
+864 TRQKGEGAEQKMSRQ
-879 EKSELKEKAKLASAS
+879 EKNELKEKAKLASAS

-941 GAAQAASGLKGIH
+941 GAAQAASGLNGIH
-954 SGLKANGEAEVEA
+954 SGLKANGKAEVNA
-967 VQTTTSQSQ
+967 AQTTISQSQ
-976 ANKQNTENRRVH
+976 VNKQNTENRRVH

-1001 KGPSSA
+1001 KGPSSS

-1019 AKKKLGGM
+1019 AKKKLGGI

>member
-11 STAGKIVSVII
+11 STAGKIVSVIV

-27 VSMVL
+27 ASIIL
-32 GAAKLAFAGDDN
+32 GAARFAFAGDDN

-63 NLVGENYNF
+63 DISGENSNF

-102 DKDYPFW
+102 DKDYPIW

-182 PQVAFSITINI
+182 PQVAFSIAINV

-210 GETAPALAGVKGFV
+210 GETVPALAGVKGFV

-236 YVATLLLAV
+236 YVATLILAV

-255 KSNNMGSHFKKF
+255 KSNNVGSHFKKF
-267 VIRLLFIAAGLPF
+267 IIRLVFIAAGLPF

-342 GTVDMGGTTAPQT
+342 GTVDMGGTIPGPQGM
-355 FALKI
+355 ALMI
-360 NQASGSLVDGDD
+360 NKASGSLVDGDD
-372 TDASNL
+372 VDASNL
-378 TDNITSSR
+378 TNNFTSSH
-386 YSGNGQLG
+386 YSGTGQLG
-394 KILEVFDLLNRFANS
+394 KALEVFDLLNRFANS

-425 GGKMAEGLKVTGNKD
+425 GGNMAEGLKVTSNKD
-440 KYVAVNNILAPN
+440 KYTAVNNILLPK
-452 PDASKL
+452 PEDASKL
-458 DNKDVSFMS
+458 DNKDTSFMS
-467 NGTPSTFGV
+467 DGTPSTFGV
-476 TMSGGSIVY
+476 TMSGGNIVY

-494 TPGTM
+494 APGTAY
-499 MRKLENNM
+499 RKFEKAMDSVNEHVM
-507 AAGDDK
+507 G
-513 ISANNT
+513 
-519 NLPRYHA
+519 PRA
-526 NVNTKGTGGLSTISM
+526 KSFGTTTSSGTGGLSTISM

-586 WLDMVSIL
+586 WLNMVSIL

-621 STPFA
+621 SIPFA

-658 VELFIASQQIFL
+658 VELFIASQQIFS
-670 TPLLTGFNN
+670 TPLLIGFNN
-679 GNVSAAIIPGMTAD
+679 GNVSAAIIPGMTVD

-702 GMALPIVAFIMSIV
+702 GLTVPIVAFIMSIV
-716 NIVITIKAVK
+716 NIVITIKAIK

-754 NLNSRSFGDVVR
+754 NLNSRSLGDVVR

-785 NGTHNSSQAKG
+785 NGTRNPSQTKG
-796 VGDDGAIGQ
+796 VSDDGFVAK
-805 KGDTG
+805 KGDAG
-810 LDGIDGST
+810 ADGVDGDT

-842 VHSTDVARGAA
+842 VHSADMSRGAA
-853 LAGTAGSIAEA
+853 LASTAGSIAEA
-864 TRQKGEGTEQKMSRQ
+864 TRQNGANAEQKMSRQ

-904 IERNKKKAQKEAA
+904 IERNKKKAKQEAA

-954 SGLKANGEAEVEA
+954 SGLKVNGEAEVNA
-967 VQTTTSQSQ
+967 AQTTTSQSQ

-1019 AKKKLGGM
+1019 AKKKLGGV

>member
-32 GAAKLAFAGDDN
+32 GVARFAFAGDDN

-63 NLVGENYNF
+63 DLAGENYNF

-182 PQVAFSITINI
+182 PQVAFSIAINV
-193 MQTLNPFNWM
+193 MKALNPFNWM

-210 GETAPALAGVKGFV
+210 GETVPALSGVKGFV

-236 YVATLLLAV
+236 YVATLILAV

-255 KSNNMGSHFKKF
+255 KSNNVGSHFKKF

-323 ALPEGTTI
+323 ALPAGTTI

-342 GTVDMGGTTAPQT
+342 GTIDMGGTTAPQT

-360 NQASGSLVDGDD
+360 NRASGSLVDGDD

-378 TDNITSSR
+378 TDNITSSN

-440 KYVAVNNILAPN
+440 KYAAVNNILSPN
-452 PDASKL
+452 ADASKL
-458 DNKDVSFMS
+458 DNKNTSFMS
-467 NGTPSTFGV
+467 DGTPSTFGV
-476 TMSGGSIVY
+476 SMSGGSIVY

-494 TPGTM
+494 APGTVY
-499 MRKLENNM
+499 RKFEKAMDSLNEHVM
-507 AAGDDK
+507 G
-513 ISANNT
+513 
-519 NLPRYHA
+519 PRA
-526 NVNTKGTGGLSTISM
+526 KSFGTTTGSGTGGLSTISM
-541 YNYLTTKFADDTVT
+541 YNYLTTKFADDAVT

-621 STPFA
+621 SIPFA

-639 ITVSMIVQIYGTL
+639 ITASMIVQIYGTL

-693 YNGVTAAVT
+693 YNVVTAAVT
-702 GMALPIVAFIMSIV
+702 GIALPIVAFIMSIV

-754 NLNSRSFGDVVR
+754 NLNSRSLGDVVR

-785 NGTHNSSQAKG
+785 NGTRNPSQTKG
-796 VGDDGAIGQ
+796 VSDDGFVGQ
-805 KGDTG
+805 KGDAG
-810 LDGIDGST
+810 ADGVDGVT

-823 VTVNGGS
+823 FTVNGGS

-894 GQTTHLQDEE
+894 GQTTHLQDEQ

-941 GAAQAASGLKGIH
+941 GAAQAASGLKSIH
-954 SGLKANGEAEVEA
+954 SGLKANGEAEVNA
-967 VQTTTSQSQ
+967 AQTTTSQSQ
-976 ANKQNTENRRVH
+976 ANRQNTENRRVH

>member
-11 STAGKIVSVII
+11 STAGKIVSVIV

-27 VSMVL
+27 ASMIL
-32 GAAKLAFAGDDN
+32 GAAKLAFADDKN
-44 DASFYK
+44 DASFYN
-50 TASVAGSFYDSSL
+50 TAAVAGSFYDSAADL
-63 NLVGENYNF
+63 AGENYRF
-72 QKTPDQGAEIN
+72 QKTPDKGAAIT
-83 AMLKEPSQMANV
+83 AMLSDPSQMANV

-102 DKDYPFW
+102 DKDYPIW

-123 SRSYTVPSNNQAVAA
+123 SRSYTTPSDNQAVAA

-158 FDFMAIGRMFL
+158 MDFMGIGRMFL

-182 PQVAFSITINI
+182 PQVAFSITINV
-193 MQTLNPFNWM
+193 MQALNPFNWM

-236 YVATLLLAV
+236 YVATLILAV

-294 SFAASAPMA
+294 SFSASAPMA

-323 ALPEGTTI
+323 ALPSGTTI

-342 GTVDMGGTTAPQT
+342 GSVDMGGTTAPQT

-360 NQASGSLVDGDD
+360 NTVSGSLVDGDD

-378 TDNITSSR
+378 TDNLSSSH
-386 YSGNGQLG
+386 YSGTGQLG
-394 KILEVFDLLNRFANS
+394 KVLEVFDLLNRFANS

-425 GGKMAEGLKVTGNKD
+425 GGRMAEGLKVTSNKD
-440 KYVAVNNILAPN
+440 KYTAVDNILSPDA
-452 PDASKL
+452 DASKL
-458 DNKDVSFMS
+458 DNKDVSYMS
-467 NGTPSTFGV
+467 DGTPSTFGV
-476 TMSGGSIVY
+476 TMSGGNIIY
-485 TGHGKISKY
+485 TGHGKMSKY
-494 TPGTM
+494 SPGSVY
-499 MRKLENNM
+499 RKLENG
-507 AAGDDK
+507 ASSLDK
-513 ISANNT
+513 KRLGSRSNAFGRAT
-519 NLPRYHA
+519 SS
-526 NVNTKGTGGLSTISM
+526 GTGGLSTISM

-586 WLDMVSIL
+586 WLNMVSIL

-608 IGGSVKRGIKMVT
+608 VGGSVKRGIKMVT
-621 STPFA
+621 SIPFA
-626 AVGSVRAISKIVG
+626 AIGSVRAISKIVG

-726 LRKTLVKSMDEAM
+726 LRKTLVKSMDEAL

-754 NLNSRSFGDVVR
+754 NLNSRSLGDVVR

-785 NGTHNSSQAKG
+785 NGTRNPSQTKG
-796 VGDDGAIGQ
+796 VSDDSVIGQ

-810 LDGIDGST
+810 LDDIDGVT

-864 TRQKGEGTEQKMSRQ
+864 TRQKGEGAEQKMSRQ

-954 SGLKANGEAEVEA
+954 SGLKANGEAEVQA

-976 ANKQNTENRRVH
+976 ANNQNTENRRVH
-988 VQTSETTKGSSQE
+988 VQTSETIKGSSQE

-1007 AKKAAGE
+1007 TKKAAGE

>member
-11 STAGKIVSVII
+11 STAGKIVSVIV

-32 GAAKLAFAGDDN
+32 GVAKLAFADDKN
-44 DASFYK
+44 DASFYN
-50 TASVAGSFYDSSL
+50 TAAVAGSFYDSAADL
-63 NLVGENYNF
+63 FGENYRF
-72 QKTPDQGAEIN
+72 QKTPDKGAAIT
-83 AMLKEPSQMANV
+83 AMLSDPSQMANV

-102 DKDYPFW
+102 DKDYPIW

-123 SRSYTVPSNNQAVAA
+123 SRSYTTPSDNQAVAA

-158 FDFMAIGRMFL
+158 MDFMGIGRMFL

-342 GTVDMGGTTAPQT
+342 GTIDMGGTTAPQT

-360 NQASGSLVDGDD
+360 NTASGSLVDGDD
-372 TDASNL
+372 VDASNL
-378 TDNITSSR
+378 TNNLTSSH
-386 YSGNGQLG
+386 YSGTGQLG
-394 KILEVFDLLNRFANS
+394 KALEVFDLLNRFANS

-416 YETYVKTIS
+416 YEIYVKTIS
-425 GGKMAEGLKVTGNKD
+425 GGRMAEGLKVTSNKD
-440 KYVAVNNILAPN
+440 KYTAVDNILSPDA
-452 PDASKL
+452 DASKL
-458 DNKDVSFMS
+458 DNKDVSYMS
-467 NGTPSTFGV
+467 DGTPSTFGV
-476 TMSGGSIVY
+476 TMSGGNIIY
-485 TGHGKISKY
+485 TGHGKMSKY
-494 TPGTM
+494 SPGSVY
-499 MRKLENNM
+499 RKLENG
-507 AAGDDK
+507 ASSLDK
-513 ISANNT
+513 KRLGSRANAFGGAT
-519 NLPRYHA
+519 SS
-526 NVNTKGTGGLSTISM
+526 GTGGLSTISM

-586 WLDMVSIL
+586 WLNMVSIL

-621 STPFA
+621 SIPFA

-702 GMALPIVAFIMSIV
+702 GLTVPIVAFIMSIV

-754 NLNSRSFGDVVR
+754 NLNSRSLGDVVR

-785 NGTHNSSQAKG
+785 NGTRNPSQTKG
-796 VGDDGAIGQ
+796 VSDDGFVGQ
-805 KGDTG
+805 KGDAG
-810 LDGIDGST
+810 ADGVDGVT
-818 AAPDN
+818 ASPDN
-823 VTVNGGS
+823 VIVNGGS

-842 VHSTDVARGAA
+842 VHSTDVARGAV
-853 LAGTAGSIAEA
+853 LASTAGSIAEA
-864 TRQKGEGTEQKMSRQ
+864 TRQKGANAEQKMSRQ

-954 SGLKANGEAEVEA
+954 SGLKVNGEAEVNA
-967 VQTTTSQSQ
+967 AQTTTSQSQ

>member
-11 STAGKIVSVII
+11 STAGKIVSVIV

-27 VSMVL
+27 ASIVL
-32 GAAKLAFAGDDN
+32 GAARFAFADDKN
-44 DASFYK
+44 DASFYN
-50 TASVAGSFYDSSL
+50 TAAVAGSFYDSAADL
-63 NLVGENYNF
+63 AGDNYRF
-72 QKTPDQGAEIN
+72 QKTPDKGAAVN
-83 AMLKEPSQMANV
+83 AMLSDPSQMANV

-102 DKDYPFW
+102 DKDYPIW

-123 SRSYTVPSNNQAVAA
+123 SRSYTVSSDNQAVAA

-158 FDFMAIGRMFL
+158 MDFMGIGRMFL

-236 YVATLLLAV
+236 YVATLILAV

-255 KSNNMGSHFKKF
+255 KSNNVGSHFKKF
-267 VIRLLFIAAGLPF
+267 IIRLVFIAAGLPF

-342 GTVDMGGTTAPQT
+342 GTIDMGGTTAPQT

-360 NQASGSLVDGDD
+360 NTASGSLVDGDD
-372 TDASNL
+372 VDASNL
-378 TDNITSSR
+378 TNNLTSSH
-386 YSGNGQLG
+386 YSGTGQLG
-394 KILEVFDLLNRFANS
+394 KALEVFDLLNRFSNS

-416 YETYVKTIS
+416 YETYVKTIN
-425 GGKMAEGLKVTGNKD
+425 GGRMAEGLKVTSNKD
-440 KYVAVNNILAPN
+440 KYTAVDNILS
-452 PDASKL
+452 PDADVSKL
-458 DNKDVSFMS
+458 DNKDVRYMS
-467 NGTPSTFGV
+467 DGTPSTFGV
-476 TMSGGSIVY
+476 TMSGGTIIY
-485 TGHGKISKY
+485 TGHGKMSKY
-494 TPGTM
+494 SPGSVY
-499 MRKLENNM
+499 RKLENG
-507 AAGDDK
+507 ASSLDK
-513 ISANNT
+513 KRLGSRANAFGGAT
-519 NLPRYHA
+519 SS
-526 NVNTKGTGGLSTISM
+526 GTGGLSTISM

-586 WLDMVSIL
+586 WLNMVSIL

-621 STPFA
+621 SIPFA

-702 GMALPIVAFIMSIV
+702 GLTVPIVAFIMSIV

-754 NLNSRSFGDVVR
+754 NLNSRSLGDVVR
-766 EGVSA
+766 DGVAS

-785 NGTHNSSQAKG
+785 NGTRNSSQTKG
-796 VGDDGAIGQ
+796 VGNDSAIGQ
-805 KGDTG
+805 KGDAG
-810 LDGIDGST
+810 VDGVDGVT

-853 LAGTAGSIAEA
+853 LASTAGSIAEA
-864 TRQKGEGTEQKMSRQ
+864 TRQKGANAEQKMSRQ
-879 EKSELKEKAKLASAS
+879 EKNELKEKAKLASAS

-954 SGLKANGEAEVEA
+954 SGLKANGEADVKA
-967 VQTTTSQSQ
+967 AQTTTSQSQ

-1001 KGPSSA
+1001 KGPSSS

-1019 AKKKLGGM
+1019 AKKKLGGV

>member
-11 STAGKIVSVII
+11 STAGKIVSVIV

-32 GAAKLAFAGDDN
+32 GVAKLAFADGDNDN

-63 NLVGENYNF
+63 DLAGENYNF

-147 ALGLDTVSSNQ
+147 TLGLDTVSSNQ

-174 SVYVGALV
+174 SVYVAGLV
-182 PQVAFSITINI
+182 PQVAFSMTINV

-210 GETAPALAGVKGFV
+210 GETVPALAGVKGFV

-236 YVATLLLAV
+236 YVATLILAV

-255 KSNNMGSHFKKF
+255 KSNNVGSHFKKF
-267 VIRLLFIAAGLPF
+267 IIRLLFIAAGLPF

-294 SFAASAPMA
+294 SFSASAPMA

-323 ALPEGTTI
+323 ALPSGTTI

-360 NQASGSLVDGDD
+360 NTASGSLVDGDD
-372 TDASNL
+372 TDANNL
-378 TDNITSSR
+378 TDDIMSSR

-440 KYVAVNNILAPN
+440 KYSAVNNILSPN
-452 PDASKL
+452 TDASKL
-458 DNKDVSFMS
+458 DNKNTSFMS
-467 NGTPSTFGV
+467 DGTPSTFAV
-476 TMSGGSIVY
+476 SMSGDSIVY

-494 TPGTM
+494 APGTVY
-499 MRKLENNM
+499 RKFEKAMDSVNEHVM
-507 AAGDDK
+507 G
-513 ISANNT
+513 
-519 NLPRYHA
+519 PRA
-526 NVNTKGTGGLSTISM
+526 KSFGTTTGSGTGGLSTISM

-586 WLDMVSIL
+586 WLNMVSIL

-608 IGGSVKRGIKMVT
+608 IGGSVTRGIKMVT
-621 STPFA
+621 SIPFA

-639 ITVSMIVQIYGTL
+639 ITASMIVQIYGTL

-679 GNVSAAIIPGMTAD
+679 GNVSAAIIPGMIAD

-702 GMALPIVAFIMSIV
+702 GMVRPIVAFIMSIV

-754 NLNSRSFGDVVR
+754 NLNSRSLGDVAR

-785 NGTHNSSQAKG
+785 NGTRNSSQIKG
-796 VGDDGAIGQ
+796 VGDDRVIGQ

-823 VTVNGGS
+823 VTINGGS

-842 VHSTDVARGAA
+842 VHSTDVTRGAA

-864 TRQKGEGTEQKMSRQ
+864 TRQKGANAEQKMSRQ
-879 EKSELKEKAKLASAS
+879 EKNELKEKAKLASAS
-894 GQTTHLQDEE
+894 GQTTHMQDEE

-925 NAGMGGARM
+925 DAGMGGARM

-941 GAAQAASGLKGIH
+941 GATQAASGLGGIH
-954 SGLKANGEAEVEA
+954 SGLKANGEAEVNA
-967 VQTTTSQSQ
+967 AQTTTSQSQ
-976 ANKQNTENRRVH
+976 ANKQNTENRRAH

-1007 AKKAAGE
+1007 TKKAAGE

>member
-11 STAGKIVSVII
+11 STAGKIVSVIV

-27 VSMVL
+27 ISMVL
-32 GAAKLAFAGDDN
+32 GAAKLAFAAD
-44 DASFYK
+44 DASFYN
-50 TASVAGSFYDSSL
+50 TAAVASSFYDSAADLS
-63 NLVGENYNF
+63 GENYRF
-72 QKTPDQGAEIN
+72 QKTPDKGAAIT
-83 AMLKEPSQMANV
+83 AMLSDPSQMANA

-102 DKDYPFW
+102 DKDYPIW

-123 SRSYTVPSNNQAVAA
+123 SRSYTTPSDNQAVAA

-158 FDFMAIGRMFL
+158 MDFMGIGRMFL

-182 PQVAFSITINI
+182 PQVAFSITINV

-255 KSNNMGSHFKKF
+255 KSNNVGSHFKKF
-267 VIRLLFIAAGLPF
+267 IIRLVFIAAGLPF

-323 ALPEGTTI
+323 ALPSGTTI

-360 NQASGSLVDGDD
+360 NTASGSLVDGDD
-372 TDASNL
+372 VDASNL
-378 TDNITSSR
+378 TNNLSSSH
-386 YSGNGQLG
+386 YSGTGQLG
-394 KILEVFDLLNRFANS
+394 KALEVFDLLNRFANS

-425 GGKMAEGLKVTGNKD
+425 GGRMAEGLKVTSNKD
-440 KYVAVNNILAPN
+440 KYTAVDNILSPDA
-452 PDASKL
+452 DASKL
-458 DNKDVSFMS
+458 DNKDVSYMS
-467 NGTPSTFGV
+467 DGTPSTFGV
-476 TMSGGSIVY
+476 TMSGGNIIY
-485 TGHGKISKY
+485 TGHGKMSKY
-494 TPGTM
+494 SPGSVY
-499 MRKLENNM
+499 RKLENG
-507 AAGDDK
+507 ASSLDK
-513 ISANNT
+513 KRLGSRANAFGGAT
-519 NLPRYHA
+519 SS
-526 NVNTKGTGGLSTISM
+526 GTGGLSTISM

-586 WLDMVSIL
+586 WLNMVSIL

-621 STPFA
+621 SIPFA

-658 VELFIASQQIFL
+658 VELFIALQQIFL

-702 GMALPIVAFIMSIV
+702 GLTVPIVAFIMSIV

-754 NLNSRSFGDVVR
+754 NLNSRSLGDVVR

-785 NGTHNSSQAKG
+785 NGTRNPSQAKG
-796 VGDDGAIGQ
+796 VGDDGVIGQ
-805 KGDTG
+805 KGDAG
-810 LDGIDGST
+810 ADGVDGVT

-864 TRQKGEGTEQKMSRQ
+864 TRQKGANTEQKMSRQ

-954 SGLKANGEAEVEA
+954 SGLKVNGEAEVNA
-967 VQTTTSQSQ
+967 AQTTTSQSQ

>member
-27 VSMVL
+27 ASIIL
-32 GAAKLAFAGDDN
+32 GAARFAFAGDDN

-63 NLVGENYNF
+63 DLAGENYNF

-109 DFTNNIAQTTMGTQ
+109 DFTNNIAQITMGTQ

-147 ALGLDTVSSNQ
+147 VLGLDTVSSNQ

-169 GYLSM
+169 GDLSM

-182 PQVAFSITINI
+182 PQVVFSITINV
-193 MQTLNPFNWM
+193 MKALNPFNWM

-210 GETAPALAGVKGFV
+210 GETVPALAGIKGFV

-236 YVATLLLAV
+236 YVATLILAV

-255 KSNNMGSHFKKF
+255 KSNNVGSHFKKF
-267 VIRLLFIAAGLPF
+267 IIRLVFIAAGLPF

-288 LNNAAD
+288 LNNASDA
-294 SFAASAPMA
+294 FAASAPMA

-323 ALPEGTTI
+323 ALPSGTTI

-342 GTVDMGGTTAPQT
+342 GSVDMGGTTSPQT

-360 NQASGSLVDGDD
+360 NKASGSLVDGDD

-440 KYVAVNNILAPN
+440 KYAAVNNILSPN
-452 PDASKL
+452 ADASKL
-458 DNKDVSFMS
+458 DNKNTSFMS
-467 NGTPSTFGV
+467 DGTPSTFSV
-476 TMSGGSIVY
+476 SMSGGSIVY
-485 TGHGKISKY
+485 TGKGRITKY
-494 TPGTM
+494 APGSAS
-499 MRKLENNM
+499 RRYEKVAAQADEK
-507 AAGDDK
+507 AAG
-513 ISANNT
+513 
-519 NLPRYHA
+519 PRAKFYGTTA
-526 NVNTKGTGGLSTISM
+526 SSGTGGLSTISM

-586 WLDMVSIL
+586 WLNMVSIL

-621 STPFA
+621 SIPFA
-626 AVGSVRAISKIVG
+626 AVGSIRAISKIVG

-670 TPLLTGFNN
+670 TPLLIGFNN
-679 GNVSAAIIPGMTAD
+679 GNVSAAIIPGMIAD
-693 YNGVTAAVT
+693 YNGVTAAAT

-716 NIVITIKAVK
+716 NIVITIKAIK

-754 NLNSRSFGDVVR
+754 NLNSRSLGDVVR

-785 NGTHNSSQAKG
+785 NGTRNSSQTKG
-796 VGDDGAIGQ
+796 VGDDSAIGQ

-810 LDGIDGST
+810 LDGIDGVT

-823 VTVNGGS
+823 GTVNGGS

-842 VHSTDVARGAA
+842 VHSADMSRGAA
-853 LAGTAGSIAEA
+853 LASTAGSIAEA
-864 TRQKGEGTEQKMSRQ
+864 TRQKGEGAEQKMSRQ

-894 GQTTHLQDEE
+894 GQTTHLQDEQ

-934 LAGDVGG
+934 MAGDVGG

-954 SGLKANGEAEVEA
+954 SGLKANGEAEVNA
-967 VQTTTSQSQ
+967 AQTTTIQSQ

-1007 AKKAAGE
+1007 VKKAAGE

>member
-11 STAGKIVSVII
+11 STAGKIVSVIV

-27 VSMVL
+27 ASIIL
-32 GAAKLAFAGDDN
+32 GAARFAFAGDDN

-50 TASVAGSFYDSSL
+50 TASVAGSFYDGSL
-63 NLVGENYNF
+63 DLAGENYNF

-182 PQVAFSITINI
+182 PQVAFSMAINV
-193 MQTLNPFNWM
+193 MRTLNPFNWM

-210 GETAPALAGVKGFV
+210 GETVPALAGVKGFV

-236 YVATLLLAV
+236 YVATLILAV

-255 KSNNMGSHFKKF
+255 KSNNVGSHFKKF
-267 VIRLLFIAAGLPF
+267 IIRLVFIAAGLPF

-288 LNNAAD
+288 LNNASD
-294 SFAASAPMA
+294 TFAASAPMA

-378 TDNITSSR
+378 TDNIMSSR

-394 KILEVFDLLNRFANS
+394 KILEAFDLLNRFANS

-440 KYVAVNNILAPN
+440 KYAAVNNILSPN
-452 PDASKL
+452 ADASKL
-458 DNKDVSFMS
+458 DNKDTSFMS
-467 NGTPSTFGV
+467 DGTPSTFSV
-476 TMSGGSIVY
+476 SMSGGSIVY

-494 TPGTM
+494 APGTVY
-499 MRKLENNM
+499 RKFEKAMDSVNEHVM
-507 AAGDDK
+507 G
-513 ISANNT
+513 
-519 NLPRYHA
+519 PRA
-526 NVNTKGTGGLSTISM
+526 KSFGTTTSSGTGGLSTISM

-586 WLDMVSIL
+586 WLNMVSIL

-621 STPFA
+621 SIPFA

-702 GMALPIVAFIMSIV
+702 GLTVPIVAFIMSIV

-726 LRKTLVKSMDEAM
+726 LRKTFVKSMDEAM

-754 NLNSRSFGDVVR
+754 NLNSRSLGDVVR

-785 NGTHNSSQAKG
+785 NGTRNSSQTKG
-796 VGDDGAIGQ
+796 VSDDRVVGQ

-810 LDGIDGST
+810 LDSIDGVT

-823 VTVNGGS
+823 VAVNGGS

-842 VHSTDVARGAA
+842 VHSTDVVRGAA
-853 LAGTAGSIAEA
+853 LASTAGSIAEA
-864 TRQKGEGTEQKMSRQ
+864 TRQKGANAEQKMSRQ

-954 SGLKANGEAEVEA
+954 SGLKANGEAEVNA
-967 VQTTTSQSQ
+967 TQTTTSQSQ

-988 VQTSETTKGSSQE
+988 VQTSETTKGSTQE
-1001 KGPSSA
+1001 KGPSSS

>member
-11 STAGKIVSVII
+11 STAGKIVSAII

-32 GAAKLAFAGDDN
+32 GVTRLAFADGDN

-63 NLVGENYNF
+63 DLAGENYNF

-182 PQVAFSITINI
+182 PQVAFSIAINV
-193 MQTLNPFNWM
+193 MKTLNPFNWM

-210 GETAPALAGVKGFV
+210 GETVPALAGVKGFV

-236 YVATLLLAV
+236 YVATLILAV
-245 GIGMSILFWR
+245 GIGMSVLFWR
-255 KSNNMGSHFKKF
+255 KSNNVGSHFKKF
-267 VIRLLFIAAGLPF
+267 IIRLLFIAAGLPF

-323 ALPEGTTI
+323 ALPFGTTI
-331 KVNGNGSGSGS
+331 KVNDNGSGSGS
-342 GTVDMGGTTAPQT
+342 GTVDMGGTTSPQT

-378 TDNITSSR
+378 TDNIMSSR

-440 KYVAVNNILAPN
+440 KYAAVNNILSPN
-452 PDASKL
+452 ADASKL
-458 DNKDVSFMS
+458 DNKDTSFMS

-476 TMSGGSIVY
+476 SMSGGSIVY

-494 TPGTM
+494 APGTAY
-499 MRKLENNM
+499 RKFEKAMDSVNEHVM
-507 AAGDDK
+507 G
-513 ISANNT
+513 
-519 NLPRYHA
+519 PRA
-526 NVNTKGTGGLSTISM
+526 KSFGTTTGSGTGGLSTISM

-586 WLDMVSIL
+586 WLNMVSIL

-621 STPFA
+621 SIPFA

-679 GNVSAAIIPGMTAD
+679 GNVSAAIIPGMIAD

-702 GMALPIVAFIMSIV
+702 GLVTPIVAFIMSIV

-754 NLNSRSFGDVVR
+754 NLNSRSLGDVVR

-785 NGTHNSSQAKG
+785 NGTRNSSQVKG
-796 VGDDGAIGQ
+796 VGDAGVIGQ
-805 KGDTG
+805 KGGTG
-810 LDGIDGST
+810 LDGIDGVT

-864 TRQKGEGTEQKMSRQ
+864 TRQKGDGAEQKMSRQ

-894 GQTTHLQDEE
+894 GQTTHLQDEQ

-954 SGLKANGEAEVEA
+954 SGLKANDEAEVQA

>member
-11 STAGKIVSVII
+11 STAGKIVSVIV

-27 VSMVL
+27 ASIIL
-32 GAAKLAFAGDDN
+32 GAARFAFAGDDN

-63 NLVGENYNF
+63 DLAGENYNF

-102 DKDYPFW
+102 DKDYPIW

-123 SRSYTVPSNNQAVAA
+123 SRSYTTPSDNQAVAA

-182 PQVAFSITINI
+182 PQVAFSFTINV
-193 MQTLNPFNWM
+193 MKALNPFNWM

-210 GETAPALAGVKGFV
+210 GETVPALAGVKGFV

-236 YVATLLLAV
+236 YVATLILAV

-267 VIRLLFIAAGLPF
+267 IIRLVFIAAGLPF

-294 SFAASAPMA
+294 SFSASAPMA

-323 ALPEGTTI
+323 ALPSGTTI
-331 KVNGNGSGSGS
+331 KVNDNGSGSGS

-360 NQASGSLVDGDD
+360 NTASGSLVDGDD
-372 TDASNL
+372 VDASNL
-378 TDNITSSR
+378 TNNLTSSH
-386 YSGNGQLG
+386 YSGTGQLG
-394 KILEVFDLLNRFANS
+394 KALEVFDLLNRFANS

-425 GGKMAEGLKVTGNKD
+425 GGRMAEGLKVTSNKD
-440 KYVAVNNILAPN
+440 KYTAVDNILSPN
-452 PDASKL
+452 ADASKL
-458 DNKDVSFMS
+458 DNKDTSFMS
-467 NGTPSTFGV
+467 DGTPSTFGV
-476 TMSGGSIVY
+476 TMSGGNIIY
-485 TGHGKISKY
+485 TGHGKMSKY
-494 TPGTM
+494 SPGSVY
-499 MRKLENNM
+499 RKLENG
-507 AAGDDK
+507 ASSLDK
-513 ISANNT
+513 KR
-519 NLPRYHA
+519 LGPR
-526 NVNTKGTGGLSTISM
+526 VNAFGGATSSGTGGLSTISM

-586 WLDMVSIL
+586 WLNMVSIL

-621 STPFA
+621 SIPFA
-626 AVGSVRAISKIVG
+626 AIGSVRAISKIVG

-754 NLNSRSFGDVVR
+754 NLNSRSLGDVVR

-785 NGTHNSSQAKG
+785 NGTRNPSQTKG
-796 VGDDGAIGQ
+796 VSDDGFVGQ
-805 KGDTG
+805 KGDAG
-810 LDGIDGST
+810 ADGVDGVT

-864 TRQKGEGTEQKMSRQ
+864 TRQKGEGTKQKMSRQ
-879 EKSELKEKAKLASAS
+879 EKNELKEKAKLASAI

-954 SGLKANGEAEVEA
+954 SGLKANGEAEVNA
-967 VQTTTSQSQ
+967 AQTTTSQSQ

>member
-11 STAGKIVSVII
+11 STAGKIASVII

-27 VSMVL
+27 ASIIL
-32 GAAKLAFAGDDN
+32 GAARFAFAGDDN

-63 NLVGENYNF
+63 DLSGENSNF
-72 QKTPDQGAEIN
+72 QKTPDQGVEIN
-83 AMLKEPSQMANV
+83 AMLSKPEQMANV

-102 DKDYPFW
+102 DKDYPIW

-174 SVYVGALV
+174 AVYVGALV
-182 PQVAFSITINI
+182 PQVAFSMTINV

-210 GETAPALAGVKGFV
+210 GETVPALAGVKGFV

-236 YVATLLLAV
+236 YVATLILAV

-255 KSNNMGSHFKKF
+255 KSNNVGSHFKKF
-267 VIRLLFIAAGLPF
+267 IIRLVFIAAGLPF

-342 GTVDMGGTTAPQT
+342 GTVDMGGTKSPQI

-360 NQASGSLVDGDD
+360 NTASGSLVDGDD

-378 TDNITSSR
+378 TDNLSSSH
-386 YSGNGQLG
+386 YSGTGQLG
-394 KILEVFDLLNRFANS
+394 KALEVFDLLNRFANS

-425 GGKMAEGLKVTGNKD
+425 GGNMADGLKVTSNKD
-440 KYVAVNNILAPN
+440 KYTAVNNILLSKPE
-452 PDASKL
+452 DASKL
-458 DNKDVSFMS
+458 DNKDISFMS
-467 NGTPSTFGV
+467 DGTPSTFGV
-476 TMSGGSIVY
+476 TMSGGNIIY
-485 TGHGKISKY
+485 TGHGKMSQY
-494 TPGTM
+494 SPGSVY
-499 MRKLENNM
+499 RKLENG
-507 AAGDDK
+507 ASSLDK
-513 ISANNT
+513 KRLGSRANAFGGAT
-519 NLPRYHA
+519 SS
-526 NVNTKGTGGLSTISM
+526 GTGGLSTISM
-541 YNYLTTKFADDTVT
+541 YNYLTTKFADDTVI

-586 WLDMVSIL
+586 WLNMVSIL
-594 SFIAVV
+594 GFIAVV

-621 STPFA
+621 SIPFA
-626 AVGSVRAISKIVG
+626 AIGSVRAISKIVG

-702 GMALPIVAFIMSIV
+702 GLTVPIVAFIMSIV

-754 NLNSRSFGDVVR
+754 NLNSRSLGDVVR
-766 EGVSA
+766 EGVAS

-785 NGTHNSSQAKG
+785 NGTRNSSQAKG

-842 VHSTDVARGAA
+842 VHSTDIARGAA
-853 LAGTAGSIAEA
+853 LASTAGSIAEA
-864 TRQKGEGTEQKMSRQ
+864 TRQKGEGIEQKMSRQ

-954 SGLKANGEAEVEA
+954 SGLKANGEAEVQA
-967 VQTTTSQSQ
+967 AQTTTSQSQ
-976 ANKQNTENRRVH
+976 VNKQNTENRRVH

-1001 KGPSSA
+1001 KGPLTA